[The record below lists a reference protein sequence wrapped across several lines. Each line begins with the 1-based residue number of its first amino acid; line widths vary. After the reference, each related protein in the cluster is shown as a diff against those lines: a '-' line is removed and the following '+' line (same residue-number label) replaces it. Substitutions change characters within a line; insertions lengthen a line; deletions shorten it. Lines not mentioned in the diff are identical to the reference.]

1 MKPEITV
8 DEDTAAPA
16 MRVLKSGKTSSLS
29 GRSTIGYAVG
39 CNQAKAILFRIT
51 SNSGAGMFA
60 KDWVSMGDISA
71 LLAKVPKI
79 TSSSVQELYAGKSA
93 NTAGFLLAVLQCE
106 GLLESSAGDQRS
118 YLCKDPKPFLTRVA
132 GLIDA
137 GVALPDEEG
146 AGEQLPDVSVP
157 VPVAP
162 KRGRPKKA

>member
-1 MKPEITV
+1 MKPEIT
-8 DEDTAAPA
+8 DSQDTAAPT
-16 MRVLKSGKTSSLS
+16 MRVLKVGKTTSLS

-39 CNQAKAILFRIT
+39 CNQAKAILFKIT

-79 TSSSVQELYAGKSA
+79 TSSSVQELYVGRSS
-93 NTAGFLLAVLQCE
+93 NSAGFLLSVLRCE
-106 GLLESSAGDQRS
+106 GLLESSQGDQRS
-118 YLCKDPKPFLTRVA
+118 YQCKDPEPFLNRVA
-132 GLIDA
+132 ALIDS
-137 GVALPDEEG
+137 GVALPDEDG
-146 AGEQLPDVSVP
+146 TGEPLPDVSVP

>member
-16 MRVLKSGKTSSLS
+16 MRVLKSGKTTSLS

-71 LLAKVPKI
+71 LLAKVSKI
-79 TSSSVQELYAGKSA
+79 TSSSLQDLFIGSSV
-93 NTAGFLLAVLQCE
+93 NTAGFLLSALKSE
-106 GLLESSAGDQRS
+106 GLLESSEGDQRS
-118 YLCKDPKPFLTRVA
+118 YQCKDPKPFLNRVA
-132 GLIDA
+132 ALIEA
-137 GVALPDEEG
+137 GVALPDEDS
-146 AGEQLPDVSVP
+146 AVATQPDVSVP